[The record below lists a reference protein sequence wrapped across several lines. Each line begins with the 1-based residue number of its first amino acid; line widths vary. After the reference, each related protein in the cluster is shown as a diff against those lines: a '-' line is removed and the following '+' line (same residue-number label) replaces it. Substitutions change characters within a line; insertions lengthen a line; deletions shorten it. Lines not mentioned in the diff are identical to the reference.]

1 MPRKY
6 YVIILVP
13 MILIGTFF
21 VFNHQAWATY
31 GDATTYVGKIYAGD
45 GGAATQAYVDFP
57 DDLAFDAAGNLYLA
71 DTYDNVI
78 RKIDTSG
85 IISTYAGTGSY
96 GLVNGS
102 ATSAKFALPKG
113 IAVDTSGH
121 VFVSDTY
128 NNQIRKID
136 IYGSVS
142 TYVSS
147 GLAMPEG
154 MVSFGNYLYVADTN
168 NNAVKKVNRTTG
180 EVTTLTTSISSPRK
194 MDISSDGGTLYVA
207 DQGHYQVVGIN
218 TSSGA
223 VTVIAGSGAEGY
235 QEGTGTVA
243 QFRKVYGVGYDA
255 SSHSLFVTDEGA
267 DRIAMIRKIDLA
279 TNTTSLFVSDT
290 SMTTVYPNSGIRIYG
305 EYLYL
310 GGNGTIHRFNKN
322 NAGDNNLVAG
332 FDRFGNTDGS
342 LGAAVIGRPYDL
354 VLSSDGNN
362 FYLAENNKIRKIN
375 RVTGEVSFVIGNSID
390 SYDFEQKVG
399 SAARFSNITGIT
411 INSAGDT
418 LYVVDRWNNRIRGIN
433 IVNQSSFL
441 VAGGG
446 NYNVIGS
453 GNGYAEGAGEA
464 ARFDI
469 PAGIVISPNGQ
480 YLYVSDTGNNRIRKV
495 RISDGQTSLL
505 AGSGEAGFADGV
517 GGAAKFNTPYGLD
530 IDTSGQYLYVADR
543 DNHRIRRVRISD
555 GDTVTIAGDGRN
567 GYLDGL
573 TSKAVF
579 SYPTYVKYYAN
590 QIFVSDSGSHRL
602 RVIELSSGV
611 VKLVAGSGRRGF
623 KNGRRTEAEFNNLM
637 GLTVDVASKYLYVCD
652 SWNDLIR
659 KIDINGEAPYTD
671 PAPVVSEIRPNRL
684 KIRTDENYQAYLDLY
699 GQNLRH
705 GAQTKFG
712 DWPATTYVKSSTQMT
727 VIIPLGKMSPGYYD
741 VKVTNSDGQS
751 DILATAFAVSNAAGV
766 VPAVFYTLETG
777 EGFLAYASTFSSGV
791 KTASGDINGDG
802 QVEIVTAT
810 GEGGGPQVR
819 VFDSQG
825 NILYQFF
832 AYAPTF
838 RQGFNVAVS
847 DVDGD
852 GLAEIV
858 TAAGPGGG
866 PHVRVFDGQGR
877 LKSQFF
883 AYALSF
889 RKGIKLAVGDVT
901 GDGIAEIVTGTD
913 GPSAPHVR
921 IFDYRGRLIGQF
933 FAYPTTFR
941 LGINVA
947 VEDVNSDGTAEII
960 TAPIYNGGPHV
971 RVFNASGRLLS
982 QFFAYG
988 LTYRGGVNLAT
999 GDINGDG
1006 RPEIITGTS
1015 AGKASHV
1022 RMFDNNGSLIG
1033 QFFAASTSSRKGV
1046 YLSAGDIN
1054 NDGSAEIITSQMS
1067 GPPEVV
1073 IFDYLGNVVSL

>member
-1 MPRKY
+1 MPKKY

-21 VFNHQAWATY
+21 VFERIAEAAY
-31 GDATTYVGKIYAGD
+31 GDTTTYVGKIYSGD
-45 GGAATQAYVDFP
+45 GSPATDAYVDFP
-57 DDLAFDAAGNLYLA
+57 DDLAFDTAGNLYVA
-71 DTYDNVI
+71 DTYNNVI

-85 IISTYAGTGSY
+85 TISTYAGTGSY
-96 GLVNGS
+96 GSVNGS

-113 IAVDTSGH
+113 IAVDSSGN

-154 MVSFGNYLYVADTN
+154 IVAFGNYFYVADTN
-168 NNAVKKVNRTTG
+168 NNAVKKVNRGTG

-223 VTVIAGSGAEGY
+223 VSVIAGSGTEGY
-235 QEGTGTVA
+235 QEGTGTAA
-243 QFRKVYGVGYDA
+243 QFRSVYGVGYDA
-255 SSHSLFVTDEGA
+255 ASNSLFVTDEGA
-267 DRIAMIRKIDLA
+267 DRIAMIRKIDLS
-279 TNTTSLFVSDT
+279 TGITSLFVSDT

-322 NAGDNNLVAG
+322 NAADNNLVAG
-332 FDRFGNTDGS
+332 KDRFGNTDGA
-342 LGAAVIGRPYDL
+342 LGAAVIGRPYDI

-390 SYDFEQKVG
+390 SYDFEQKTG
-399 SAARFSNITGIT
+399 SQVRFSNISGIT

-433 IVNQSSFL
+433 IATQSTFL

-446 NYNVIGS
+446 NYNVTGS

-469 PAGIVISPNGQ
+469 PADLVISPDGQ
-480 YLYVSDTGNNRIRKV
+480 YLYVTDTGNNRIRKI
-495 RISDGQTSLL
+495 RISDGQTSLI
-505 AGSGEAGFADGV
+505 AGSGEAGFADGKGSAV
-517 GGAAKFNTPYGLD
+517 KFNTPYGLD

-543 DNHRIRRVRISD
+543 DNHRIRRVKISD

-579 SYPTYVKYYAN
+579 SYPVYVKYYAN
-590 QIFVSDSGSHRL
+590 NIYVSDSGSHRV
-602 RVIELSSGV
+602 RVIELSGGV
-611 VKLVAGSGRRGF
+611 VKLVAGSGSRGY
-623 KNGRRTEAEFNNLM
+623 KNGSRTAAEFNNLM
-637 GLTVDVASKYLYVCD
+637 GTAVDAANKYLYVCD
-652 SWNDLIR
+652 SWNDMIR
-659 KIDINGEAPYTD
+659 KIDISGQAPYTD
-671 PAPVVSEIRPNRL
+671 AAPVVTAVQPNKL
-684 KIRTDENYQAYLDLY
+684 KIRTDENYQAYLDVL
-699 GQNLRH
+699 GQNFRH
-705 GAQTKFG
+705 GAVTQFG
-712 DWPATTYVKSSTQMT
+712 DFSATTYVKSATAMT
-727 VIIPLGKMSPGYYD
+727 VVIPLGKMSPGYYD
-741 VKVTNSDGQS
+741 VKVTNSDGQA
-751 DILATAFAVSNAAGV
+751 DILSVGFAVSNAAGV
-766 VPAVFYTLETG
+766 VPAVYNTLETG
-777 EGFLAYASTFSSGV
+777 EGFYAYASTFAGGV
-791 KTASGDINGDG
+791 KTATGDVNGDG
-802 QVEIVTAT
+802 QIEIITAT

-825 NILYQFF
+825 NVLSQFF
-832 AYAPTF
+832 AYASTF
-838 RQGFNVAVS
+838 RQGFNVAVG

-852 GLAEIV
+852 GVADIV
-858 TAAGPGGG
+858 AAAGPGGG
-866 PHVRVFDGQGR
+866 PHVRVFDYQGH

-883 AYALSF
+883 AYALNF
-889 RKGIKLAVGDVT
+889 RKGIKLAVGDINA
-901 GDGIAEIVTGTD
+901 DGMAEIVTGTD

-921 IFDYRGRLIGQF
+921 IFNYQGKLLGQF

-941 LGINVA
+941 IGINVA
-947 VEDVNSDGTAEII
+947 IGDVNGDGVGEII
-960 TAPIYNGGPHV
+960 TAPIYNGGPHA
-971 RVFNASGRLLS
+971 RVFNASGKLLS

-999 GDINGDG
+999 GDVNGDG
-1006 RPEIITGTS
+1006 RTEIITGTS
-1015 AGKASHV
+1015 VGKAPHV
-1022 RMFDNNGSLIG
+1022 RMFNNNGSLVG
-1033 QFFAASTSSRKGV
+1033 QFFAASTSSRRGIYV
-1046 YLSAGDIN
+1046 SAGDIN
-1054 NDGSAEIITSQMS
+1054 NDGSAEIVTSQMS
-1067 GPPEVV
+1067 GSPEIVT
-1073 IFDYLGNVVSL
+1073 FDYQGNIVK